1 MFPKN
6 QMNVLKITYL
16 TQDLSN
22 PEEELLELFFVKT
35 GNILRLTRN
44 EFRDYDLLYNKFAK
58 REVEY
63 ITRAIQRPT
72 DFTIQITLKELNTI
86 VNEYKIDDLEKEI
99 FKVKVSL
106 MLVDI
111 ERQRKDPNSEY
122 YKPPIIDIENE
133 EDKGK
138 VKYFAAAERLVEDL
152 MIDIERYKT
161 NMKEGD

>member
-1 MFPKN
+1 
-6 QMNVLKITYL
+6 
-16 TQDLSN
+16 
-22 PEEELLELFFVKT
+22 
-35 GNILRLTRN
+35 
-44 EFRDYDLLYNKFAK
+44 
-58 REVEY
+58 
-63 ITRAIQRPT
+63 
-72 DFTIQITLKELNTI
+72 
-86 VNEYKIDDLEKEI
+86 
-99 FKVKVSL
+99 